1 MSSLTDIYVRD
12 KWSGEIHRVG
22 DDQHDQLTIGKDG
35 NLHYYNLQNG
45 DGCSTGDTPR
55 DQSGYEFVPNVDEYG
70 YNCDPREEEHEQ
82 RNSE

>member
-22 DDQHDQLTIGKDG
+22 DDQHDQLTIWNDG
-35 NLHYYNLQNG
+35 HLHYYNLQNG
-45 DGCSTGDTPR
+45 EGCSTGDTPR

-70 YNCDPREEEHEQ
+70 YNCDPREKEHEQ

>member
-22 DDQHDQLTIGKDG
+22 DDQHDQLTIWKDG

-45 DGCSTGDTPR
+45 DGCSTGDTLR
-55 DQSGYEFVPNVDEYG
+55 DGCGYEFVPNVDDYG